1 VHVLIADGQ
10 RSNVTNK
17 RPLAILAKYLHSFT
31 WEVFA
36 IPPGWKAGLF
46 VWLVEGAGPGHLNAS
61 NEPERVALVRR
72 RAGTP
77 RLAGTA

>member
-1 VHVLIADGQ
+1 MHVLIADGQ

-17 RPLAILAKYLHSFT
+17 RPLAILANYLHSFT

-46 VWLVEGAGPGHLNAS
+46 V
-61 NEPERVALVRR
+61 
-72 RAGTP
+72 
-77 RLAGTA
+77 LAGLGKR